1 MRMMRFPGLL
11 AYAAMAMWLLHVMVT
26 PAAAQPSA
34 ALVQSRLADHIDQF
48 HAALM
53 EKGASPDAHLTLAS
67 PNAAV
72 ALADGA
78 SLALESTTFNLAT
91 GRFLIRARGAEG
103 SPLIAV
109 VGVAATP
116 VTVPVLART
125 IERNEMIGEEDID
138 WVEMTDARPGQF
150 VEDASVL
157 IGKVARRPLPAGQPL
172 RKADVQS
179 PVLIKRGETA
189 TIVLEGRG
197 LRLTQSAIALASG
210 GAGDVIAFRNL
221 NSDREIKAVVVS
233 KAIAQAPFRTNQTI
247 ASLEP

>member
-125 IERNEMIGEEDID
+125 IERNEDDRRGGHRLGRNDGRSP
-138 WVEMTDARPGQF
+138 RPVCRRRERPHRQGRAPS
-150 VEDASVL
+150 ASRRTAAPESRCS
-157 IGKVARRPLPAGQPL
+157 VARSDQARRDRDNRPRRTGPAPDAIGDRASQAAAP
-172 RKADVQS
+172 
-179 PVLIKRGETA
+179 A
-189 TIVLEGRG
+189 TSSL
-197 LRLTQSAIALASG
+197 SAI
-210 GAGDVIAFRNL
+210 
-221 NSDREIKAVVVS
+221 
-233 KAIAQAPFRTNQTI
+233 
-247 ASLEP
+247 